1 MHTFTSQLITRLL
14 LLSVFIISSLTVSSQ
29 RIRIEEGIYHWEG
42 AVSAGLNNDG
52 FQVDFSIACFPIE
65 YLGLKMSLGTAAEIE
80 EMGDWGAEDW
90 EKSTDYTARFK
101 FTPAAVLRTPRL
113 IYWRQQEMGFHLFGE
128 AGIILSPGAHGSK
141 RARIASH
148 DFRAGINV
156 QTDFW
161 IWTIGYGITNF
172 SLYSGRPISHHSQP
186 HNDNYLTHSVFVAV
200 AYKF

>member
-1 MHTFTSQLITRLL
+1 MHIITLRFPSRLL
-14 LLSVFIISSLTVSSQ
+14 LTAAFLLSTLTISAQ

-65 YLGLKMSLGTAAEIE
+65 YLGLKMSLGTAGEIE

-113 IYWRQQEMGFHLFGE
+113 IYWRQQDMSFHLFAE
-128 AGIILSPGAHGSK
+128 TGIILSPGAHGSK
-141 RARIASH
+141 RARIASW
-148 DFRAGINV
+148 DFRTGINI

-172 SLYSGRPISHHSQP
+172 SLYSGRPTSHHPQP
-186 HNDNYLTHSVFVAV
+186 SDDNYLTHSVFIGV